1 MKQKDSI
8 DRDLFQQEHEQYR
21 YECELRYIA
30 SMKLSERRRY
40 LGKVLEKRGVVAL
53 DKLKE
58 GLTALWKKNKSTK
71 A

>member
-1 MKQKDSI
+1 M
-8 DRDLFQQEHEQYR
+8 DLFEDTSSEQYR
-21 YECELRYIA
+21 FKCELRYIA

-58 GLTALWKKNKSTK
+58 GLTELWTNKKQSKV
-71 A
+71 

>member
-1 MKQKDSI
+1 M
-8 DRDLFQQEHEQYR
+8 DLFENTSSEQYR
-21 YECELRYIA
+21 FKCELRYIA
-30 SMKLSERRRY
+30 SMKLAERRRY

-58 GLTALWKKNKSTK
+58 GLTALWKKNKSTR

>member
-1 MKQKDSI
+1 
-8 DRDLFQQEHEQYR
+8 
-21 YECELRYIA
+21 
-30 SMKLSERRRY
+30 MKLLERRRY

-71 A
+71 V

>member
-1 MKQKDSI
+1 MQIDSVI
-8 DRDLFQQEHEQYR
+8 HTNILDKKSERYR
-21 YECELRYIA
+21 HECELRYIA

-53 DKLKE
+53 NKLKE
-58 GLTALWKKNKSTK
+58 GLTELWKNKKYNK

>member
-1 MKQKDSI
+1 M
-8 DRDLFQQEHEQYR
+8 DLFEDTSSEEYR
-21 YECELRYIA
+21 FKCELRYIA

-58 GLTALWKKNKSTK
+58 GLTELWKKNKSMNQ
-71 A
+71 

>member
-1 MKQKDSI
+1 MT
-8 DRDLFQQEHEQYR
+8 QEQRSLLNNSYSDEFRH
-21 YECELRYIA
+21 ECELRYIA
-30 SMKLSERRRY
+30 NMDLSGRRKY

>member
-1 MKQKDSI
+1 
-8 DRDLFQQEHEQYR
+8 
-21 YECELRYIA
+21 
-30 SMKLSERRRY
+30 MKLSERRRY

-58 GLTALWKKNKSTK
+58 GLTELWKKNKYNK

>member
-1 MKQKDSI
+1 M
-8 DRDLFQQEHEQYR
+8 DL
-21 YECELRYIA
+21 LN
-30 SMKLSERRRY
+30 RRKY

-58 GLTALWKKNKSTK
+58 GLTELWKKNKSTK

>member
-1 MKQKDSI
+1 MKDLLTGNI
-8 DRDLFQQEHEQYR
+8 DEQYR

-58 GLTALWKKNKSTK
+58 GLTQLWSHKNK
-71 A
+71 

>member
-1 MKQKDSI
+1 
-8 DRDLFQQEHEQYR
+8 
-21 YECELRYIA
+21 
-30 SMKLSERRRY
+30 MKLSERRRY

-58 GLTALWKKNKSTK
+58 GLTVLWKKNKSTK

>member
-1 MKQKDSI
+1 MTQGQKLQLNNSYS
-8 DRDLFQQEHEQYR
+8 EQHR
-21 YECELRYIA
+21 FDCELRFIQN
-30 SMKLSERRRY
+30 MDLLNRRRY

-58 GLTALWKKNKSTK
+58 GLTELWKKNKSTK

>member
-1 MKQKDSI
+1 M
-8 DRDLFQQEHEQYR
+8 DLFEDTSSEQYR
-21 YECELRYIA
+21 FKCELRYIA

-58 GLTALWKKNKSTK
+58 GLTKIWSHKNK
-71 A
+71 

>member
-1 MKQKDSI
+1 M
-8 DRDLFQQEHEQYR
+8 DLFEDTSSEKYR
-21 YECELRYIA
+21 HDCEIRFIA
-30 SMKLSERRRY
+30 SMKLLERRRY

>member
-1 MKQKDSI
+1 V
-8 DRDLFQQEHEQYR
+8 DLFEDTSSEEYR
-21 YECELRYIA
+21 FKCELRYIA

-58 GLTALWKKNKSTK
+58 GLTELWKKNKSMNQ
-71 A
+71 